1 MFQGWETDVSNLKN
15 SSQWHESTGVPSLKL
30 VINENYPNWIPREL
44 VKKNK
49 CSAIA
54 VVFQNDLDHSDMW
67 ILLKDFIPNHQR
79 KYPLHYHVTT
89 TGKTFM
95 TLTLFLRVTLLWLL
109 HWSKYLSAWI
119 MDWQQWYLLLIWL
132 FLWPAG
138 IKEQVM
144 MSQVKAGFEKPD

>member
-1 MFQGWETDVSNLKN
+1 MRNRCVQSQEFITMTWIHR
-15 SSQWHESTGVPSLKL
+15 SSKFKTGNKWKLPSK
-30 VINENYPNWIPREL
+30 WIPREL

-49 CSAIA
+49 CSAVA